1 MGAGT
6 ALQCIPI
13 VAESRIPQQK
23 SYLVALEGH
32 TPQLSSYFP
41 MLATTAPGSHLH
53 RSAFGWWA
61 HEPGTAVCGQWQGTG
76 SWRAPWQ
83 SSLPCRRDKA
93 CWQRCCSRDKE
104 RIKSTLAQ
112 AVLKAQVPEHRD
124 RNCCWRYLSTN
135 QFLGKH
141 SRRGSKS
148 RKQKQ
153 ELAGCSEGRCLFK
166 AASAYIN
173 QAQKERLL
181 FG

>member
-112 AVLKAQVPEHRD
+112 AVLKAQVPETGTMTETAAED
-124 RNCCWRYLSTN
+124 TCPLIN
-135 QFLGKH
+135 FLGSTAEEEAKA
-141 SRRGSKS
+141 GSKS
-148 RKQKQ
+148 R
-153 ELAGCSEGRCLFK
+153 
-166 AASAYIN
+166 N
-173 QAQKERLL
+173 
-181 FG
+181 

>member
-6 ALQCIPI
+6 SLQCIPI

-76 SWRAPWQ
+76 AGGLPGRAAFPVGGTRHAGRDAAVGIKRGLNPLWLRQCWR
-83 SSLPCRRDKA
+83 
-93 CWQRCCSRDKE
+93 
-104 RIKSTLAQ
+104 
-112 AVLKAQVPEHRD
+112 H
-124 RNCCWRYLSTN
+124 RYLSTVTETAAEGTCPLIN
-135 QFLGKH
+135 FLGSTAEEEAKA
-141 SRRGSKS
+141 GSKS
-148 RKQKQ
+148 R
-153 ELAGCSEGRCLFK
+153 
-166 AASAYIN
+166 N
-173 QAQKERLL
+173 
-181 FG
+181 

>member
-112 AVLKAQVPEHRD
+112 AALKAQVPETGTMTETAAEGTCPLI
-124 RNCCWRYLSTN
+124 N
-135 QFLGKH
+135 FLGSTAEEEAKA
-141 SRRGSKS
+141 GSKS
-148 RKQKQ
+148 R
-153 ELAGCSEGRCLFK
+153 
-166 AASAYIN
+166 N
-173 QAQKERLL
+173 
-181 FG
+181 